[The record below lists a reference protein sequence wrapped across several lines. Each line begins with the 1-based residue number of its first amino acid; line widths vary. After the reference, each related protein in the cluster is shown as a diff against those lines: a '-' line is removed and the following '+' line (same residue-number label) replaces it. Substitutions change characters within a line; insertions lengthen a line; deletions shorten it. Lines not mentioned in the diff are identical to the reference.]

1 MAASVFQVEHLTRVY
16 DGKPIVYAN
25 RDISLTIE
33 RGTIWGLFGPNG
45 AGKTTLVRQML
56 GLLKPTAGRVLLD
69 GEDVARRPDRIA
81 REVGYL
87 PQTGQALYDFTV
99 AEALYFT
106 GRLRG
111 MSGRAVRAEADR
123 LIEQWRLGPLRNRV
137 IRHMSGG
144 QQRLVGLVSILMG
157 APRVLVLDE
166 PTNFMDPALRH
177 QVWEHLLTLN
187 QKQGVTIIL
196 VTHNVLEAETVV
208 SEVAIVAD
216 GRVLAQGVPA
226 QLKAGLGQQ
235 VHLDLTW
242 RAVSP
247 IVEAWLADLTQDMAG
262 GERSVVARR
271 NPYCWRITT
280 GRSAAD
286 EIVRRLMAHASW
298 SELVDLRLH
307 GASLEDYYLTV
318 TGNDAPGRMDGEL

>member
-1 MAASVFQVEHLTRVY
+1 
-16 DGKPIVYAN
+16 
-25 RDISLTIE
+25 
-33 RGTIWGLFGPNG
+33 
-45 AGKTTLVRQML
+45 
-56 GLLKPTAGRVLLD
+56 
-69 GEDVARRPDRIA
+69 
-81 REVGYL
+81 
-87 PQTGQALYDFTV
+87 
-99 AEALYFT
+99 
-106 GRLRG
+106 
-111 MSGRAVRAEADR
+111 
-123 LIEQWRLGPLRNRV
+123 
-137 IRHMSGG
+137 MSGG

-280 GRSAAD
+280 AARPPMRSCD
-286 EIVRRLMAHASW
+286 V
-298 SELVDLRLH
+298 
-307 GASLEDYYLTV
+307 
-318 TGNDAPGRMDGEL
+318 